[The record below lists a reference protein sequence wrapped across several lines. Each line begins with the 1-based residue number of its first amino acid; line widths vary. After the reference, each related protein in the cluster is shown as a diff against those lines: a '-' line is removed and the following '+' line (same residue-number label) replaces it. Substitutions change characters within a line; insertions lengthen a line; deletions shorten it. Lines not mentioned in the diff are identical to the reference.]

1 MDAVL
6 TQAASLG
13 VAGLLFVMWWQER
26 QDRLRGEGRLARL
39 LEQAGRIGAAHEQLL
54 EVVRANTEA
63 LTALREELR
72 SGRAME
78 QIWREQVL
86 ARIEGMTVEE

>member
-1 MDAVL
+1 MEGVL
-6 TQAASLG
+6 AQAASLG

-26 QDRLRGEGRLARL
+26 QDRLRGEARLARL
-39 LEQAGRIGAAHEQLL
+39 LEQAGRIGAAHEQVL

-72 SGRAME
+72 SGRALE
-78 QIWREQVL
+78 QMWREQVL
-86 ARIEGMTVEE
+86 ARLEGMSVEE

>member
-1 MDAVL
+1 MEAIL

-39 LEQAGRIGAAHEQLL
+39 LEHAGRFGAAHEQLL

-86 ARIEGMTVEE
+86 ARIEGMTGEE